1 MKLKPSTTRE
11 IDLAP
16 VTLLEL
22 RQRQSH
28 NTLDLLALCGG
39 LVILGLWLLL
49 M

>member
-1 MKLKPSTTRE
+1 MKLKPSITRE

-22 RQRQSH
+22 RQRQSR
-28 NTLDLLALCGG
+28 NTLDLLAFCGG

-49 M
+49 L

>member
-1 MKLKPSTTRE
+1 MKLKPHNLRE

-22 RQRQSH
+22 RQRNTSR
-28 NTLDLLALCGG
+28 TLDLFALCGG

-49 M
+49 V